1 MHKWANMK
9 KKQGHRVKRLITIFG
24 FACLAW
30 ASGGDLDQAHK
41 LYNLTEFQQS
51 LEVLHAVP
59 NKDAAVYEL
68 MGRNYYGQGE
78 FKKATEALERAAALE
93 PGNSGVYLW
102 LGRAY
107 GRRAE
112 TSSMITAPGL
122 ATKARQFFE
131 KAAQLN
137 PANLDAQTDLFE
149 YYLEAPGFLGGGF
162 DKASA
167 TAAQIARISPAD
179 GYSAQARLA
188 EKRKEFSSAEA
199 HLRRAVELAPQKIG
213 KLIDLAR
220 LFTKEGRY
228 QEADLSLAKAE
239 QIAPNSPRLMFAKA
253 DLYIKSKRNL
263 DVARELLKR
272 YLSCALTPEDPPRSD
287 AEKLLRQVQGS

>member
-1 MHKWANMK
+1 MK
-9 KKQGHRVKRLITIFG
+9 IKRGDRVKRLISIFG
-24 FACLAW
+24 FAWLAW
-30 ASGGDLDQAHK
+30 AYGPDLDRAHK

-51 LEVLHAVP
+51 LEVLQAVP

-78 FKKATEALERAAALE
+78 FKKATEVLEKAVALQ
-93 PGNSGVYLW
+93 PGNSGFYLW

-122 ATKARQFFE
+122 ANKARQFFE

-137 PANLDAQTDLFE
+137 PDNLDAQSDLFE

-167 TAAQIARISPAD
+167 TAARIARISPAE
-179 GYSAQARLA
+179 GHWAQAKLA
-188 EKRKEFSSAEA
+188 EKRQEFSKAEEQ
-199 HLRRAVELAPQKIG
+199 LRRAFEVAPHQIG
-213 KLIDLAR
+213 RLIDLAH
-220 LFTKEGRY
+220 LFTKQGRY
-228 QEADLSLAKAE
+228 HEADLSLAKAE
-239 QIAPNSPRLMFAKA
+239 QIAPNSPKLLFAKA

-272 YLSCALTPEDPPRSD
+272 YLSIPLTPEDPPRAA
-287 AEKLLRQVQGS
+287 AEKLLKQVQGS

>member
-1 MHKWANMK
+1 MK
-9 KKQGHRVKRLITIFG
+9 SKRCDRVKRLIAIFG

-30 ASGGDLDQAHK
+30 ASGPDLDRAHK
-41 LYNLTEFQQS
+41 LYNLTDFQQS
-51 LEVLHAVP
+51 LEVLQVVP

-68 MGRNYYGQGE
+68 MGRNYYGLGE
-78 FKKATEALERAAALE
+78 FKKATEALERAVALD
-93 PGNSGVYLW
+93 PGDSNMYLW

-112 TSSMITAPGL
+112 TSSLITAPGL

-131 KAAQLN
+131 RAAQLN
-137 PANLDAQTDLFE
+137 PANLDAQSDLFE

-162 DKASA
+162 DKAAA
-167 TAAQIARISPAD
+167 TAAQIARISPAE
-179 GYSAQARLA
+179 GYSAQAKLA

-199 HLRRAVELAPQKIG
+199 HLQRAVELAPQKIG

-220 LFTKEGRY
+220 LFTKQGRY

-239 QIAPNSPRLMFAKA
+239 QIAPDSPRLMFAKA

-263 DVARELLKR
+263 NVARELLKR
-272 YLSCALTPEDPPRSD
+272 YLNCALTPEDPPRSD
-287 AEKLLRQVQGS
+287 AEKLLKQVRGS